1 MKMKKKTILILL
13 ILNALI
19 LRGQVSPLFSIYR
32 EQTATLNPAM
42 PSIGYFIS
50 EYNNSI
56 SATYRYQWI
65 GVEGAPVTQV
75 LNWESMPTD
84 RNILIGAHV
93 VNDKTGDI
101 GSTGIN
107 GQFAYKIALSRTENR
122 LLSIGMSAGIQ
133 SFYANLA
140 RDAAELNINLGNTRK
155 TILDLNIGAYYHHD
169 NRFYVGVSTP
179 QLLGNR
185 IYLNSTEETQRY
197 SVKKAHHIYAVG
209 GMYLDAPFFGNDGAY
224 IEPNIW
230 IRYLTDTHEFS
241 MDVNVRASI
250 SSSFWVGTGYNLTAQ
265 TLNIETGTILAESI
279 GLNTGQVKIGMGF
292 GIPMGKNL
300 SGLGPIGEVYL
311 CYAWGNN

>member
-1 MKMKKKTILILL
+1 MKKILILL
-13 ILNALI
+13 VFSASI
-19 LRGQVSPLFSIYR
+19 LRGQITPLYSIYR
-32 EQTATLNPAM
+32 EQTATINPAM
-42 PSIGYFIS
+42 PSSNYLIS

-56 SATYRYQWI
+56 GSTYRYQWFGI
-65 GVEGAPVTQV
+65 EGAPVTQV
-75 LNWESMPTD
+75 VNWEWLPTD
-84 RNILIGAHV
+84 KNILVGAHI

-101 GSTGIN
+101 GLTSLN
-107 GQFAYKIALSRTENR
+107 AQFAYKIALSQMDNRMILIGFAAGMQQYRTKLSEYAAQENINFTDR
-122 LLSIGMSAGIQ
+122 NQIIP
-133 SFYANLA
+133 
-140 RDAAELNINLGNTRK
+140 ELNMGV
-155 TILDLNIGAYYHHD
+155 YYHHD
-169 NRFYVGVSTP
+169 NLFYVGLSAP

-185 IYLNSTEETQRY
+185 IYLNSAEETQRY

-230 IRYLTDTHEFS
+230 MRYLTDTHEFS